1 MPRKLTAG
9 VTDFSDQ
16 TKLRGKRRSL
26 ITLTHY
32 LFQNKTLLRLVS
44 VILVNIIFI
53 ALMLNITKLLA
64 KRRTWVE
71 SMNMTNS
78 ARLHI
83 ASSTVRDNQH

>member
-44 VILVNIIFI
+44 VILV
-53 ALMLNITKLLA
+53 
-64 KRRTWVE
+64 
-71 SMNMTNS
+71 S
-78 ARLHI
+78 
-83 ASSTVRDNQH
+83 